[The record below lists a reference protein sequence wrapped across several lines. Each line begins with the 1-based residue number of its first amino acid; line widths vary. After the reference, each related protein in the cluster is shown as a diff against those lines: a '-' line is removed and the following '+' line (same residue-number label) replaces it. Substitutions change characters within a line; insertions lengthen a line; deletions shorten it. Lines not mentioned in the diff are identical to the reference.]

1 MVTVAPTISRMFKC
15 LIITFIQFSL
25 DLLCHVIA
33 RIMILFENSKP
44 VKLLQTIDTLYANVF
59 EAVVSLDSNITIG
72 IDRFSPKILYN
83 FIV

>member
-15 LIITFIQFSL
+15 LINTFIQFSL
-25 DLLCHVIA
+25 ELLSLIIA
-33 RIMILFENSKP
+33 RIMTLFENLKP
-44 VKLLQTIDTLYANVF
+44 VKLLQTIDILYAKIF
-59 EAVVSLDSNITIG
+59 ESLVSLDSNKTIG